1 MPFPIR
7 IIDHLLCLFGYCY
20 WGKLPLFC
28 RKRSYRIDM
37 EKDILERGIWYNSDL
52 DRNAVYKDDRIAII
66 DNIQGL
72 KNGQEFL
79 SDLVKVDALLLV
91 FCVKGKASLCI
102 NGDTYMIHP
111 NDLLV
116 CVPNIVFERSM
127 ISIDF
132 EMRGVVLSPEY
143 MKNMVLFECSSWS
156 FRSFVEKHPVLSL
169 NEEEA
174 KLFRQYYDLLYEKM
188 TRAPRK
194 HQKELFDALL
204 EMFHYDFYDTME
216 RFYNENPKTFS
227 SSEVLFR
234 NFLDLLNT
242 PGNNCRK
249 VAYYADKLHVS
260 PKYLSAVCKEV
271 SGQTAFDLVNQYVLK
286 NVKYMLQ
293 WSPKS
298 IKEIAMELDFPN
310 LSFFG
315 KYVKRY
321 LGVSPKQYREQLSS
335 EKSSDTEA

>member
-1 MPFPIR
+1 M
-7 IIDHLLCLFGYCY
+7 
-20 WGKLPLFC
+20 
-28 RKRSYRIDM
+28 
-37 EKDILERGIWYNSDL
+37 
-52 DRNAVYKDDRIAII
+52 
-66 DNIQGL
+66 
-72 KNGQEFL
+72 
-79 SDLVKVDALLLV
+79 
-91 FCVKGKASLCI
+91 
-102 NGDTYMIHP
+102 
-111 NDLLV
+111 
-116 CVPNIVFERSM
+116 
-127 ISIDF
+127 
-132 EMRGVVLSPEY
+132 
-143 MKNMVLFECSSWS
+143 
-156 FRSFVEKHPVLSL
+156 
-169 NEEEA
+169 
-174 KLFRQYYDLLYEKM
+174 LYEKL
-188 TRAPRK
+188 TGTPRK

-204 EMFHYDFYDTME
+204 EMFHYDFYDTMK

-234 NFLDLLNT
+234 NFLELLNV

-249 VAYYADKLHVS
+249 VAFYADKLHVS

-271 SGQTAFDLVNQYVLK
+271 SGQTAFELINQYVLK

-335 EKSSDTEA
+335 DTSSKISD

>member
-1 MPFPIR
+1 M
-7 IIDHLLCLFGYCY
+7 
-20 WGKLPLFC
+20 
-28 RKRSYRIDM
+28 
-37 EKDILERGIWYNSDL
+37 
-52 DRNAVYKDDRIAII
+52 
-66 DNIQGL
+66 
-72 KNGQEFL
+72 
-79 SDLVKVDALLLV
+79 
-91 FCVKGKASLCI
+91 
-102 NGDTYMIHP
+102 
-111 NDLLV
+111 
-116 CVPNIVFERSM
+116 
-127 ISIDF
+127 
-132 EMRGVVLSPEY
+132 
-143 MKNMVLFECSSWS
+143 
-156 FRSFVEKHPVLSL
+156 
-169 NEEEA
+169 
-174 KLFRQYYDLLYEKM
+174 LYEKL
-188 TRAPRK
+188 TGTPRK

-234 NFLDLLNT
+234 NFLELLNV

-249 VAYYADKLHVS
+249 VAFYADKLHVS

-271 SGQTAFDLVNQYVLK
+271 SGQTAFELINQYVLK

-335 EKSSDTEA
+335 DTSSKISD